1 LSGGIY
7 NSVNNVSE
15 YIHLEKQNKILQ
27 QENNNLKSI
36 LYNQKDSVN
45 RTYIDT
51 SYSGISYKFSPAIV
65 IKNSYSLSNNVLL
78 INKGKRDSI
87 QQDFG
92 VISSEGLV
100 GIIDNTSKKY
110 ATVISILNT
119 TSRISAQL
127 KKSNHFGSLV
137 WNGKSPYLV
146 QLTEIPKIAPL
157 EIGDT
162 IITSGRSSIFPKN
175 IPVGTIDSFN
185 LDAAQNY
192 YIIHVKLFNDMT
204 SLEHVY
210 VIENKDVNEINEL
223 INTTNE

>member
-1 LSGGIY
+1 MSGGIY

-15 YIHLEKQNKILQ
+15 YIHLEKQNELLQ
-27 QENNNLKSI
+27 KENNDLKSL
-36 LYNQKDSVN
+36 LYNTTDSLN
-45 RTYIDT
+45 RSFTDT
-51 SYSGISYKFSPAIV
+51 TYSGISYKFTPAIV

-78 INKGKRDSI
+78 LNKGRRDSI

-110 ATVISILNT
+110 ATVISVLNT
-119 TSRISAQL
+119 SSQISAQL
-127 KKSNHFGSLV
+127 KKSNHFGSLI

-146 QLTEIPKIAPL
+146 QLTEIPKIAPI

-175 IPVGTIDSFN
+175 IPIGTIDSFN
-185 LDAAQNY
+185 LDTAQNY
-192 YIIHVKLFNDMT
+192 YVIHVKLFNDMT
-204 SLEHVY
+204 SMEHVY
-210 VIENKDVNEINEL
+210 IIENKDSNEINKL
-223 INTTNE
+223 INNTNE